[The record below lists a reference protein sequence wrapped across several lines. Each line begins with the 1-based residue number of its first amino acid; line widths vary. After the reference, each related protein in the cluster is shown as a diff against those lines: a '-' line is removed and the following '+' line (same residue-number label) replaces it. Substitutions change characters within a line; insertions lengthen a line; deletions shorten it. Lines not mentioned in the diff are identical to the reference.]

1 MHDIDYI
8 FVCLV
13 DWKCVPRFHQ
23 FSDYA
28 TLLRTVEIHRDI
40 SEVSGGGDEDLTHLF
55 AERDAFASQLLGVV
69 KTMATQ
75 MKELQARSGEG
86 DVQDISHVRIGTES
100 RKKMKVKR
108 TLLEQQLNDLGKV
121 RTSN

>member
-1 MHDIDYI
+1 M
-8 FVCLV
+8 
-13 DWKCVPRFHQ
+13 FHG
-23 FSDYA
+23 STSLA
-28 TLLRTVEIHRDI
+28 TYVNLLRTVEIHRDI

-55 AERDAFASQLLGVV
+55 AERLFAERDAFASQLLGVL